1 MFFNKT
7 ISNKKISQIYN
18 HLICFICNKFVCY
31 HSFLDNCLS
40 CIPCHRVIY
49 FKQCNQCNNTLE
61 MHTHFKDLYND
72 KELFKDA
79 RLEIRDNKE
88 LMPLILKNPELLSY
102 TGLNLMKEIIEYDA
116 RYIEYIDKKIIN
128 ENYDFMLSL
137 NITNEWKEK
146 LKNYS
151 ETEYEI
157 I

>member
-1 MFFNKT
+1 
-7 ISNKKISQIYN
+7 
-18 HLICFICNKFVCY
+18 
-31 HSFLDNCLS
+31 
-40 CIPCHRVIY
+40 
-49 FKQCNQCNNTLE
+49 
-61 MHTHFKDLYND
+61 
-72 KELFKDA
+72 
-79 RLEIRDNKE
+79 
-88 LMPLILKNPELLSY
+88 MPLILKNPELLSY

>member
-1 MFFNKT
+1 
-7 ISNKKISQIYN
+7 
-18 HLICFICNKFVCY
+18 
-31 HSFLDNCLS
+31 
-40 CIPCHRVIY
+40 
-49 FKQCNQCNNTLE
+49 